1 MLTLTSPD
9 VTVAVFIFKDGI
21 AARMGHDLKILAHG
35 VSCTLEKGGTEPL
48 RIEALI
54 NPRQVKVN
62 CAQTS
67 GHDDLGALS
76 ASDKNKING
85 HIQDD
90 VLRTRTHGEIR
101 FVSTKV
107 TATANGFDI
116 SGNLTLT
123 GQTRPIRLHA
133 ERQGDRYVARVRLN
147 LPDFGI
153 KPFSAPLGVLKIKPE
168 VVVEVALP
176 GDLTSWA

>member
-1 MLTLTSPD
+1 MSPLPCLPSRAASLPAWGTTSRS
-9 VTVAVFIFKDGI
+9 F
-21 AARMGHDLKILAHG
+21 AHA
-35 VSCTLEKGGTEPL
+35 VSCSLERGGTEPL

-54 NPRQVKVN
+54 DPHQVKVN
-62 CAQTS
+62 SAQVS
-67 GHDDLGALS
+67 GRDDHGALS

-90 VLRTRTHGEIR
+90 VLRTRKHGEIR

-107 TATANGFDI
+107 AATANGFDI

-123 GQTRPIRLHA
+123 GQTRPIRLLV
-133 ERQGDRYVARVRLN
+133 ERQGEKYVARVRLN
-147 LPDFGI
+147 QPDFGI

-176 GDLTSWA
+176 GDLANWV

>member
-1 MLTLTSPD
+1 LPTLTSPD
-9 VTVAVFIFKDGI
+9 VTVAVFTFKDGI
-21 AARMGHDLKILAHG
+21 AARLGHDLKILAHA

-54 NPRQVKVN
+54 DPRQVKVN
-62 CAQTS
+62 CAQAS
-67 GHDDLGALS
+67 GRDDHGALS

-85 HIQDD
+85 HIQND

-107 TATANGFDI
+107 TAMANGFDI

-123 GQTRPIRLHA
+123 GQTRPIRLLV
-133 ERQGDRYVARVRLN
+133 ERQGEKYVARVRLN
-147 LPDFGI
+147 QLDFGI
-153 KPFSAPLGVLKIKPE
+153 KPFSAPLGVLRIKPV

-176 GDLTSWA
+176 GDLASRT